1 MPPAVNPAEIAF
13 DLALIANGGVAAE
26 GRVLQV
32 GDQRVHLLLSKA
44 AGEGGH
50 HSLAGKN
57 HPTHLDIG
65 CRSAAG
71 ESCPAKDCVQVRWRL
86 LKRQVVLLVTVGAAA
101 EVQVLPCYLLPG

>member
-1 MPPAVNPAEIAF
+1 MRDRRFLVEKK
-13 DLALIANGGVAAE
+13 LQKNGWAGLDSAQS
-26 GRVLQV
+26 GMQV

-65 CRSAAG
+65 CGSAAG

-86 LKRQVVLLVTVGAAA
+86 LKRQVVLLVAVGAAA